1 MPTNLRLY
9 DGYDN
14 RPELKDEVYQLQQ
27 KLANQGYPLEPDGEF
42 GPGTEKVVKQF
53 QKDHL
58 LNADGIV
65 GVDTWDALNQQAEDT
80 TKPVSQG
87 ASATLT
93 TDMLKAIMPSGKTS
107 QLELFCPAL
116 NRQLVTYQ
124 LQSPLRQAHFL
135 PQVAHESGSFNYTS
149 ENLNY
154 SASALR
160 QVFGKY
166 FTDDAIANQYARKPE
181 KIASRVYASRMGNG
195 DEASGEGWKF
205 RGRGL
210 IQLTGKDNYT
220 SFGQSLAIDL
230 LTDPDSV
237 STNPDHAVQAACW
250 YWDVNKLNQDADRDD
265 IKTITRKINGGYNGL
280 DDRTAFLNRAKQ
292 VLGV

>member
-135 PQVAHESGSFNYTS
+135 AQVAHESGSFNYTS

-154 SASALR
+154 SASAIVAR
-160 QVFGKY
+160 THIFVDGQRAGP
-166 FTDDAIANQYARKPE
+166 TDRSDPR
-181 KIASRVYASRMGNG
+181 S
-195 DEASGEGWKF
+195 
-205 RGRGL
+205 RGRRRIGL
-210 IQLTGKDNYT
+210 PGPGGAVVAPTLADAGTVAAVRLRRHGGHRGVR
-220 SFGQSLAIDL
+220 SERVQSHRRLPGCDDL
-230 LTDPDSV
+230 CVADGVRGLFPLGSV
-237 STNPDHAVQAACW
+237 PGLHLDRGSGGGRGAVRPA
-250 YWDVNKLNQDADRDD
+250 
-265 IKTITRKINGGYNGL
+265 GP
-280 DDRTAFLNRAKQ
+280 
-292 VLGV
+292 

>member
-135 PQVAHESGSFNYTS
+135 AQVAHESGSFNYTS

-220 SFGQSLAIDL
+220 SFGPLKL
-230 LTDPDSV
+230 GG
-237 STNPDHAVQAACW
+237 TNHTPCRFVEGNMDT
-250 YWDVNKLNQDADRDD
+250 NEIRFLENF
-265 IKTITRKINGGYNGL
+265 IK
-280 DDRTAFLNRAKQ
+280 
-292 VLGV
+292 